1 MNRIDD
7 ILEGLKGQQPMIDD
21 PEALTDRIMDS
32 LPDLEPNQ
40 QEEDQQEDEGKARIV
55 SFNWRWLAVA
65 ASILLIIGIGS
76 TLWLKETPQPSVLAD
91 ATITKP
97 NPRDPQPTD
106 TDTLEP
112 RTSTPSTYVARKE
125 TLTTKPQKTA
135 EPQVEVPQTQVSDHP
150 NDHERADYLPLPT
163 PDNEP
168 QIHYAA
174 VKSVVDTI
182 YKDPA
187 RMDEFIAKMADFNEV
202 EGILLDCTGGAPD
215 STVISKAY
223 VFDDKEELN
232 IFGRLLQVACW
243 YDSKTPGYML
253 NFSHQQLFFTL
264 KDMHKNQKYLWIAE
278 RIIGDR
284 ILLYCT
290 HSPIET
296 NVSSTC
302 YQKYREQLTHSNL
315 RSLPF

>member
-7 ILEGLKGQQPMIDD
+7 ILDSLKGQQPMIDD

-40 QEEDQQEDEGKARIV
+40 QEDEGKARIV
-55 SFNWRWLAVA
+55 SFNWRWMAAA

-76 TLWLKETPQPSVLAD
+76 TLWLKEAPQPSILAD
-91 ATITKP
+91 ANIVEP
-97 NPRDPQPTD
+97 NPHDLRLTD
-106 TDTLEP
+106 LDTLEP
-112 RTSTPSTYVARKE
+112 QTSTPPTHVARKDR
-125 TLTTKPQKTA
+125 PSS
-135 EPQVEVPQTQVSDHP
+135 EPSANKAPAFSTSPANSEYVGSELPVRRVRTQSSPD
-150 NDHERADYLPLPT
+150 ALPL
-163 PDNEP
+163 
-168 QIHYAA
+168 HYA
-174 VKSVVDTI
+174 SIQTTVDTT
-182 YKDPA
+182 YQDPA

-202 EGILLDCTGGAPD
+202 EGISLDCTGGAPD

-223 VFDDKEELN
+223 VFDDTQELDV
-232 IFGRLLQVACW
+232 FGRLLQVACW
-243 YDSKTPGYML
+243 YDSKTPGYLL

-278 RIIGDR
+278 RIMGDR

>member
-7 ILEGLKGQQPMIDD
+7 ILDSLKGQQPMIDD

-40 QEEDQQEDEGKARIV
+40 QEDEGKARIV
-55 SFNWRWLAVA
+55 SFNWRWMAAA

-76 TLWLKETPQPSVLAD
+76 TLWLKEAPQPSVV
-91 ATITKP
+91 IVEP
-97 NPRDPQPTD
+97 EPQ
-106 TDTLEP
+106 
-112 RTSTPSTYVARKE
+112 TSTPPTHVARKDR
-125 TLTTKPQKTA
+125 PSS
-135 EPQVEVPQTQVSDHP
+135 EPSANKAPAFSTSPANSEYVGSELPVRRVRTQSSPD
-150 NDHERADYLPLPT
+150 ALPL
-163 PDNEP
+163 
-168 QIHYAA
+168 HYA
-174 VKSVVDTI
+174 SIQPTVDTT
-182 YKDPA
+182 YQDPA

-202 EGILLDCTGGAPD
+202 EGISLDCTGGAPD

-223 VFDDKEELN
+223 VFDDTQELDV
-232 IFGRLLQVACW
+232 FGRLLQVACW
-243 YDSKTPGYML
+243 YDSKTPGYLL

-278 RIIGDR
+278 RIMGDR

>member
-7 ILEGLKGQQPMIDD
+7 ILDSLKGQQPMIDD

-40 QEEDQQEDEGKARIV
+40 QEDAGKARIV
-55 SFNWRWLAVA
+55 SFNWRWMAAA

-76 TLWLKETPQPSVLAD
+76 TLWLKEAPQPSVV
-91 ATITKP
+91 IVEP
-97 NPRDPQPTD
+97 EPQ
-106 TDTLEP
+106 
-112 RTSTPSTYVARKE
+112 TSTPPTHVARKDR
-125 TLTTKPQKTA
+125 PSS
-135 EPQVEVPQTQVSDHP
+135 EPSANKAPAFSTSPANSEYVGSELPVRRVRTQSSPD
-150 NDHERADYLPLPT
+150 ALPL
-163 PDNEP
+163 
-168 QIHYAA
+168 HYA
-174 VKSVVDTI
+174 SIQPTVDTT
-182 YKDPA
+182 YQDPA

-202 EGILLDCTGGAPD
+202 EGISLDCTGGAPD

-223 VFDDKEELN
+223 VFDDTQELDV
-232 IFGRLLQVACW
+232 FGRLLQVACW
-243 YDSKTPGYML
+243 YDSKTPGYLL

-278 RIIGDR
+278 RIMGDR

>member
-7 ILEGLKGQQPMIDD
+7 ILDSLKGQQPMIDD

-32 LPDLEPNQ
+32 LPDLEHN
-40 QEEDQQEDEGKARIV
+40 QQEDEGKARIV
-55 SFNWRWLAVA
+55 SFNWRWMAAA

-76 TLWLKETPQPSVLAD
+76 TLWLKEAPQPSILAD
-91 ATITKP
+91 ANIVEP
-97 NPRDPQPTD
+97 EPQ
-106 TDTLEP
+106 
-112 RTSTPSTYVARKE
+112 TSTPPTHVARKDR
-125 TLTTKPQKTA
+125 PSS
-135 EPQVEVPQTQVSDHP
+135 EPSANKAPAFSTSPANSEYVGSELPVRRVRTQSSPD
-150 NDHERADYLPLPT
+150 ALPL
-163 PDNEP
+163 
-168 QIHYAA
+168 HYA
-174 VKSVVDTI
+174 SIQPTVDTT
-182 YKDPA
+182 YQDPA

-202 EGILLDCTGGAPD
+202 EGISLDCTGGAPD

-223 VFDDKEELN
+223 VFDDTQELDV
-232 IFGRLLQVACW
+232 FGRLLQVACW
-243 YDSKTPGYML
+243 YDSKTPGYLL

-278 RIIGDR
+278 RIMGDR